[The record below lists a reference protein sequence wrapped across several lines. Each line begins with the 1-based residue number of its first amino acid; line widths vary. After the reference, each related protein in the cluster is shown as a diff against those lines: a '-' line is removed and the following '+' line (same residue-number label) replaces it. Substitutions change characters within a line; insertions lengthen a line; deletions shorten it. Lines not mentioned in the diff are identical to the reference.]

1 MTNTMRSHLHHNN
14 RLPVLA
20 QSCVLQVI
28 LIFFGTFAAA
38 HQVASDTLSKGS
50 NLTDGQTL
58 VSANGTFTLGFFT
71 RGAPARRH
79 YLGIWFT
86 VSNSS
91 TDAVCWVANRDRPLG
106 DTSGVLVVTETGSLV
121 LLDAS
126 GRTAWSSNT
135 AAGAASS
142 SPTTAQLL
150 ETGNLVLRSTDDD
163 VRVWQSFDHP
173 TNTLLPGA
181 KIGMNLWSGGGWSL
195 TSWRAPDD
203 PSPGSLRYVMSV
215 RGGLPEMVMLD
226 SSNATKYRT
235 GVWNGLWFSGIPEM
249 QSYSDKLAFQVTVS
263 PSEVSYSYS
272 IRSGGPLTR
281 LVLMDTPLVQ
291 RFIWDP
297 RRHWWTV
304 IFKGPRDNICDAYAK
319 CGPSGMCDQ
328 SAAATSSSFCS
339 CVHQQGFSP
348 VSPPDWNMG
357 DTSRGCRRNVPLDC
371 GDKSSSTDWF
381 AAVTGVK
388 LPDTLNAS
396 LDMGIT
402 LDRCR
407 ERCLANCSCAAYA
420 AADIRGGGGG
430 SGCLM
435 WPENLVDLQYLGGG
449 QTLYLR
455 LAKSG
460 SGKGKTTQRT
470 VALVVAGSVLGVIVV
485 LTLVFYVM
493 QAARIKRRNLI
504 IQFTEALALQP
515 SAFSIAL
522 DTVKS
527 ATRNF
532 SVRNVIGEGTFGIV
546 YEGKLPRG
554 HPLVQGIAGRTI
566 AVKRLRRTSDIPET
580 IISYFTREMQ
590 VISGLNQHKNVLRL
604 LAYCNEAS
612 EQILVYEY
620 MHRRSLDAYIF
631 GKPKERTRLDWQK
644 RLQIVVGIAEG
655 VKHLHEGDGSAGNVI
670 HRDLKPANV
679 LLDGGWNAKVAD
691 FGTAKLLL
699 AGATGTRTRIG
710 TPGYMAPEYVQ
721 SDGGETT
728 LKCDVYS
735 FGVTLLETL
744 SGRRNSDR
752 PTSLISEAWR
762 LWVDRSVPALLDPA
776 VTPAPARAELPLLR
790 RCIQVGLLCVQ
801 QQPDDRPAMSA
812 VVEMLSSSSSDLVE
826 PTVPMVGNKTL
837 AALLE
842 ESDLSRPT
850 VYEAIDFT

>member
-1 MTNTMRSHLHHNN
+1 MTNTVRSHLRYNN
-14 RLPVLA
+14 HRHVLA
-20 QSCVLQVI
+20 QSCSII
-28 LIFFGTFAAA
+28 LIFLATFAAA
-38 HQVASDTLSKGS
+38 QQVASDILSKGT

-58 VSANGTFTLGFFT
+58 VSANGSFTLGFFT
-71 RGAPARRH
+71 RGVRVPARR

-106 DTSGVLVVTETGSLV
+106 DTSGVLLVTDTGSLV
-121 LLDAS
+121 LLDAA
-126 GRTAWSSNT
+126 GRTAWS
-135 AAGAASS
+135 AAGASS
-142 SPTTAQLL
+142 SPTTLQLL
-150 ETGNLVLRSTDDD
+150 ETGNLVLRDGISGEDDD

-181 KIGMNLWSGGGWSL
+181 KIGMNLWSGSGWSL

-203 PSPGSLRYVMSV
+203 PSPGSLRYAMSM
-215 RGGLPEMVMLD
+215 RGGLPEIVMLD

-263 PSEVSYSYS
+263 PSEVSYSYT
-272 IRSGGPLTR
+272 IRAGGPLSR

-297 RRHWWTV
+297 TRHWWTV

-328 SAAATSSSFCS
+328 SAAAATSSPSFCS
-339 CVHQQGFSP
+339 CVHLQGFSP

-371 GDKSSSTDWF
+371 KSSSSTDWF
-381 AAVTGVK
+381 AAVPGVK

-396 LDMGIT
+396 LDMSIT
-402 LDRCR
+402 LDQCR
-407 ERCLANCSCAAYA
+407 KRCLANCSCAAYA
-420 AADIRGGGGG
+420 AADIRGGGDGT
-430 SGCLM
+430 GCLV
-435 WPENLVDLQYLGGG
+435 WPENLIDMQYLGGG

-460 SGKGKTTQRT
+460 SGKEKTTERT
-470 VALVVAGSVLGVIVV
+470 VALAVAGSVLGVVVV
-485 LTLVFYVM
+485 LTLAFYLM

-504 IQFTEALALQP
+504 IRITEAMQP
-515 SAFSIAL
+515 SVFSIAL
-522 DTVKS
+522 VTVKS

-532 SVRNVIGEGTFGIV
+532 SMKNVIGEGTFGIV

-590 VISGLNQHKNVLRL
+590 VISGLKQHKNVLRL
-604 LAYCNEAS
+604 LAYCNEDN

-631 GKPKERTRLDWQK
+631 GKPKERTLLDWQK

-735 FGVTLLETL
+735 FGVTLLEIL

-752 PTSLISEAWR
+752 PASLIAEAWR

-812 VVEMLSSSSSDLVE
+812 VVEMLSSSSSDIVE
-826 PTVPMVGNKTL
+826 PTVPMIGNKTL

-842 ESDLSRPT
+842 ESELSRPT
-850 VYEAIDFT
+850 VYEAIDLT